1 MVDLSDLGV
10 EYEQLLEVFRIRKI
24 CEDIASWM
32 INEKC
37 SLRMCA
43 KELGY
48 SKSTIHKYIH
58 TYRDWYVCRRN
69 WQTNVRRTSRPRI
82 RALPDGYPGHIPRP

>member
-58 TYRDWYVCRRN
+58 TYIRIFYEEEYAQIVTILRWNKKYRFQPR
-69 WQTNVRRTSRPRI
+69 SRWHGAPW
-82 RALPDGYPGHIPRP
+82 

>member
-48 SKSTIHKYIH
+48 SKSTIHNYIH
-58 TYRDWYVCRRN
+58 TYIKEFYEEEYEQIVTILRWNRKYRF
-69 WQTNVRRTSRPRI
+69 RPRS
-82 RALPDGYPGHIPRP
+82 RWYGAPW

>member
-58 TYRDWYVCRRN
+58 TYIKEFYEEEYAQIVTILRWNRKYRF
-69 WQTNVRRTSRPRI
+69 RPRS
-82 RALPDGYPGHIPRP
+82 RWYGAPW